1 MADLKASYTGSIPK
15 YYDNC
20 LGPAWFDAFAQDL
33 AKRVPSNPPGNVLE
47 IACGTGLVTRY
58 LRERLDPAVSL
69 FATDISNAMLDY
81 ARNRIGGREGIEWRE
96 ADAAKLPFADGA
108 FGAVVCSFGVMF
120 VPDKQAA
127 FSEARRVLMPGG
139 AFIFNVW
146 DRIEDNPCARV
157 NAQVVDAMFPG
168 DAELRFTTPYEMH
181 DPSLLRQYLAEARF
195 TETRLEKK
203 QVRVDN
209 VSARSVAEGQIRGSP
224 RSLLIGKR
232 GVPLEDVVD
241 KVTAALA
248 KMGGADPFR
257 ALANAIVVEAVA
269 DL

>member
-1 MADLKASYTGSIPK
+1 MADLKSSYSGSIPE

-33 AKRVPSNPPGNVLE
+33 ARRVPSNPRGNVLE

-58 LRERLDPAVSL
+58 LRERLDPTLRL
-69 FATDISNAMLDY
+69 FATDISKAMLDY
-81 ARNRIGGREGIEWRE
+81 ARDRIGERGGIEWRE

-127 FSEARRVLMPGG
+127 FSEARRVLVPGG
-139 AFIFNVW
+139 VLIFNVW

-157 NAQVVDAMFPG
+157 NAEVVEAMFPG

-181 DPSLLRQYLAEARF
+181 DPSLLRQYLADARF
-195 TETRLEKK
+195 NESRLERIG
-203 QVRVDN
+203 VRVDN
-209 VSARSVAEGQIRGSP
+209 VSAHSVAEGQIRGSP

-232 GVPLEDVVD
+232 GVPLEEVVD
-241 KVTAALA
+241 RVTEALA
-248 KMGGADPFR
+248 KMGGADPLR
-257 ALANAIVVEAVA
+257 ARANAIVVEAVA
-269 DL
+269 AF